1 MDIRKLVEMELR
13 KTLKEADP
21 AAPTIKVGADGIA
34 RFPDTDEQ
42 SEKMKND
49 GIIVYEKREGD
60 DEENAYI
67 AKPFFDKGY
76 RWLGQLY
83 KPAYGSN
90 MNSWIIHEPTAN
102 RYNLKMAQQ
111 ILTQINA
118 ILGKQQVSIK
128 KIGDIQPSV
137 DALRKAYPSE
147 FPSKKG
153 YLGFRLPKIL
163 QWINSNK
170 EKVKQVFSSGATAPR
185 VKMSEGTKLYAVPA
199 ELASKGI
206 AFQKLEGNLP
216 DTMSQLVFA
225 RQQDLI
231 NAGIAYKT
239 AETKSA
245 IQGAP
250 TKAAPPEV
258 GTGSTESEEE
268 YMKRTTPETQQE
280 SKLIRKMIIQEV
292 RKALRK

>member
-1 MDIRKLVEMELR
+1 MDIRKLVEEEMR
-13 KTLKEADP
+13 KVLKEDEP

-34 RFPDTDEQ
+34 RFPAGRKQRDE
-42 SEKMKND
+42 MKSN
-49 GIIVYEKREGD
+49 GIIVSEQREGD
-60 DEENAYI
+60 DKPYSYLSSTLEAQGYEWLTEGAFGGVTEN
-67 AKPFFDKGY
+67 F
-76 RWLGQLY
+76 
-83 KPAYGSN
+83 
-90 MNSWIIHEPTAN
+90 IIHKPTAN
-102 RYNLKMAQQ
+102 RYNFKMAQQ

-128 KIGDIQPSV
+128 RIGDIQPSV

-170 EKVKQVFSSGATAPR
+170 EKVKQVFSSGATVPK
-185 VKMSEGTKLYAVPA
+185 VKMSEGTKLYAVPT

-239 AETKSA
+239 AET
-245 IQGAP
+245 
-250 TKAAPPEV
+250 
-258 GTGSTESEEE
+258 
-268 YMKRTTPETQQE
+268 TPETQQE

-292 RKALRK
+292 RKALKK